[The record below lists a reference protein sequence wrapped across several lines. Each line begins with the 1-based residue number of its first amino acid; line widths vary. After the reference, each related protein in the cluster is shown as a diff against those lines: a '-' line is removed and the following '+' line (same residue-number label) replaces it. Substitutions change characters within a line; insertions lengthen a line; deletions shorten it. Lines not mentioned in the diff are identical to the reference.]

1 MDYQNL
7 IDRVLAA
14 PDRPG
19 LAPRAASLVTTAAA
33 RLGRRTPPE
42 LAGVPNL
49 LLMPNDEQPMSGEVL
64 NGQVVDEARPQY
76 HALDPEVAPDLAQEA
91 QRMLAPAPAGVAS
104 KPPARPGLMPVMMI
118 VPTRRNE
125 NPLRPS

>member
-7 IDRVLAA
+7 IDRVMAA
-14 PDRPG
+14 PERPG
-19 LAPRAASLVTTAAA
+19 LAPRASSLVTAAAA

-49 LLMPNDEQPMSGEVL
+49 LLTPNEDQPMSGEVL
-64 NGQVVDEARPQY
+64 HGQVIDEARPQY
-76 HALDPEVAPDLAQEA
+76 HALDPAVAPDLAQQAQQLLAPVALA
-91 QRMLAPAPAGVAS
+91 QR
-104 KPPARPGLMPVMMI
+104 PPARPGLMPLLMI

-125 NPLRPS
+125 NPLRR

>member
-14 PDRPG
+14 PERPG
-19 LAPRAASLVTTAAA
+19 LAPRAASLVTAAAA

-42 LAGVPNL
+42 LAGIPNL
-49 LLMPNDEQPMSGEVL
+49 LLAPNEDHPMSGEML
-64 NGQVVDEARPQY
+64 NGQVVDQAEPQY
-76 HALDPEVAPDLAQEA
+76 HTLDPEVAPDLAQQA
-91 QRMLAPAPAGVAS
+91 QRLLAPIGMAQR
-104 KPPARPGLMPVMMI
+104 PPARPGLMPLLMI

-125 NPLRPS
+125 NPLAR

>member
-14 PDRPG
+14 PERPG
-19 LAPRAASLVTTAAA
+19 LAPRAAALVTTAAA

-49 LLMPNDEQPMSGEVL
+49 LFMPNEDQPMSGEVL
-64 NGQVVDEARPQY
+64 NGEVINEARPQY
-76 HALDPEVAPDLAQEA
+76 HTLDPEVAPELAQQA
-91 QRMLAPAPAGVAS
+91 QRMLAPMGLS
-104 KPPARPGLMPVMMI
+104 QKPPARPGLMPLVMI

-125 NPLRPS
+125 NPLQR